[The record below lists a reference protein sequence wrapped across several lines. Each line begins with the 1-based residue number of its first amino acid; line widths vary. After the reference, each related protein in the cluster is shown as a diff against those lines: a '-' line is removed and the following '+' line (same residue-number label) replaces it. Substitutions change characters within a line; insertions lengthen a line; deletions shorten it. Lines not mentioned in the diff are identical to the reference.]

1 MSGFINPQY
10 FIQMIMSGKN
20 PEQMMM
26 DFLRQNMAGTPMGNN
41 LLQLAQQGDKKGI
54 ENVARNYFK
63 QQGKDFDKEFQMFRK
78 QFGI

>member
-1 MSGFINPQY
+1 
-10 FIQMIMSGKN
+10 MIMSGKN